1 MYLEEECVV
10 GQLGVCGLEGGEDSG
25 HGHGGGAL
33 IFFSK
38 LNIDFVRESVHCL
51 ISKIHLDVVVEGAVL
66 VPVLLQ
72 EAEGVLKEKHINLK
86 LLKIF
91 KSGKSPGSRSPRTV

>member
-1 MYLEEECVV
+1 MV

-38 LNIDFVRESVHCL
+38 LNIDFVRDSVHCL

-72 EAEGVLKEKHINLK
+72 EAEGVLKEKILCKNVQ
-86 LLKIF
+86 KIIC
-91 KSGKSPGSRSPRTV
+91 GKSPGSRSPRTE